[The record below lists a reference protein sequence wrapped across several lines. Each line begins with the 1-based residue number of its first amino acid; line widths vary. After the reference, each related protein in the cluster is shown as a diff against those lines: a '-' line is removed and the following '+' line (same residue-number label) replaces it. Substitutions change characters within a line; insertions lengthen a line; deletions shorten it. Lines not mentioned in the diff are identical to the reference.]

1 MNKKY
6 FAVIVGAGPA
16 GSYLAYKLARN
27 NKPVALLDKKTFP
40 RYKTCGG
47 GISAKAAKLLIDA
60 EIDFSSLVQD
70 RINKIIFTKN
80 CLSPVPVS
88 FEQPII
94 EMVMRDEFDDYLRQ
108 CAVSAGVDF
117 YPECTFLQ
125 QANSKKGLLIKTS
138 GKTINTIYLVGA
150 DGANSQVAKSMGQPV
165 KRRKGFAVE
174 CELES
179 TRHGQYKGTVIL
191 DHGHIDDGYG
201 WIFPKKNHLSV
212 GIGSFSP
219 KQRNYRHHLES
230 FLTSLNLPHE
240 KILTRGHLIPT
251 PLQKKVLLHKDFAL
265 LVGDAAGLADPMTGE
280 GIYYALK
287 SAELAA
293 EELMKNKISSYSD
306 AVNSQ
311 LMPELRQAKRV
322 AKILYTAPATVHGL
336 IQKNHNL
343 AKNLAEVV
351 YGGESYR
358 TLFKGLASQIVKIPW
373 ANMSHN

>member
-27 NKPVALLDKKTFP
+27 NMPVALIDKKIFP

-47 GISAKAAKLLIDA
+47 GISAKATKLLLDA
-60 EIDFSSLVQD
+60 EIDFSNLVQD
-70 RINKIIFTKN
+70 RIKKVIFTKN
-80 CLSPVPVS
+80 CLGPVPVT

-94 EMVMRDEFDDYLRQ
+94 EMVMRDEFDDHLRQ
-108 CAVSAGVDF
+108 HAVSAGADF
-117 YPECTFLQ
+117 YPESTFLQ
-125 QANSKKGLLIKTS
+125 QENTKDGLLIKTS
-138 GKTINTIYLVGA
+138 GKAISTIYLVGA

-179 TRHGQYKGTVIL
+179 TRQAQYKGTVIL
-191 DHGHIDDGYG
+191 DHGHIDEGYG
-201 WIFPKKNHLSV
+201 WVFPKKNHLSV

-219 KQRNYRHHLES
+219 KQKNYRQHLER

-240 KILTRGHLIPT
+240 KKLTRGHLIPT
-251 PLQKKVLLHKDFAL
+251 PSQKKVFLHKDYAL
-265 LVGDAAGLADPMTGE
+265 LVGDAAGLVDPMTGE
-280 GIYYALK
+280 GVYYALK

-293 EELMKNKISSYSD
+293 EALMKNKLSSYSD
-306 AVNSQ
+306 SVNSL

-322 AKILYTAPATVHGL
+322 AKILYTAPAAVHSL

-358 TLFKGLASQIVKIPW
+358 NLFKGLATQIVKIPW
-373 ANMSHN
+373 SNISPD